1 MMSHEYAPPVSC
13 VYLPLI
19 YIILAYDDI
28 NAIMQRGEER
38 TVDLNSKYKGLNLDH
53 FKLDTTVQQW
63 VGEDFGTGVS
73 RVCPCIFRSVVT

>member
-28 NAIMQRGEER
+28 DAIMQRGEER
-38 TVDLNSKYKGLNLDH
+38 TVHLNSKYEGLNLDH
-53 FKLDTTVQQW
+53 FKLDATVQQW

-73 RVCPCIFRSVVT
+73 HVCPCIFRSVVT